1 MERALASSEALTAQL
16 FADKERIMMVL
27 KRDAPKIFRQ
37 FQLDIFTELCIYKS
51 RVKTQLNIKLN
62 QTNKSMIRKA
72 KCDKKEGTEVSNVKD
87 HQFCYFKRDEFK
99 KLIQL
104 ETLPQCEAEVQTF
117 QSGGL
122 E

>member
-1 MERALASSEALTAQL
+1 
-16 FADKERIMMVL
+16 MVL

-87 HQFCYFKRDEFK
+87 H
-99 KLIQL
+99 
-104 ETLPQCEAEVQTF
+104 
-117 QSGGL
+117 
-122 E
+122 